1 MDDLI
6 KRCVCEGYEYQMHVW
21 EQMNAGDV
29 ALSDVFQRRMERLIR
44 RNRQS
49 KVLREV
55 RRYAVG
61 AAAMFGVI
69 ILLLRPEYAVNAFDM
84 IMEWFKDHVRFELP
98 EESNTGECPRY
109 SLGYIPEGYV
119 IQEEIYYD
127 NVGTVVCFKDS
138 VPLYFSYALSEG
150 EMNVDNEDAAMVIE
164 QLSDGRNVYCL
175 IGEGEKAT
183 CSASWLSEDETI
195 MFNIIGQVSM
205 EEIIKICEN
214 ISEIL

>member
-21 EQMNAGDV
+21 EQMDAGDA
-29 ALSDVFQRRMERLIR
+29 ALSDVFQKRMERLIR

-84 IMEWFKDHVRFELP
+84 IMEWFDDHVRIEVEEELDV
-98 EESNTGECPRY
+98 SVCSQY

-119 IQEEIYYD
+119 VVEDIYYK
-127 NVGTVVCFKDS
+127 NSGMVVCMNGDA
-138 VPLYFSYALSEG
+138 PLYFSYAVSTG
-150 EMNVDNEDAAMVIE
+150 SVNIDNEDLELVVKR
-164 QLSDGRNVYCL
+164 LSDGRDVYCF
-175 IGEGEKAT
+175 IGNAEKHK
-183 CSASWLSEDETI
+183 CSATWLSVDEKVL
-195 MFNIIGQVSM
+195 FNVICDTSI
-205 EEIIKICEN
+205 EEILKICEEV
-214 ISEIL
+214 SEVL

>member
-21 EQMNAGDV
+21 EQMDAGDA

-44 RNRQS
+44 RKHQS

-84 IMEWFKDHVRFELP
+84 IMEWFEDHVRIEL
-98 EESNTGECPRY
+98 EDDSISVCPRY
-109 SLGYIPEGYV
+109 SLDYIPEGYLIV
-119 IQEEIYYD
+119 EDVYYE
-127 NVGTVVCFKDS
+127 NSGAIVCKNEDL
-138 VPLYFSYALSEG
+138 PLYFTYAISTG
-150 EMNVDNEDAAMVIE
+150 ELNIDNEDAILEVA
-164 QLSDGRNVYCL
+164 QLSDGTSVYCFV
-175 IGEGEKAT
+175 GKEGNEK
-183 CSASWLSEDETI
+183 CSAIWFSKDKSVR
-195 MFNIIGQVSM
+195 FSIIGRVPI
-205 EEIIKICEN
+205 EEILKICEK
-214 ISEIL
+214 ISEIM